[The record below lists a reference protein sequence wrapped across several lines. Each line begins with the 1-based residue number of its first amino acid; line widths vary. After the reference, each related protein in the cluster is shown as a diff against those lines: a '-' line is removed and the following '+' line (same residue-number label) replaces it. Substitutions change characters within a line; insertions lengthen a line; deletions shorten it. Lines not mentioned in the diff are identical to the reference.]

1 MVTKE
6 NIHAGHRI
14 RMREHAENIGIDK
27 MNEHQILEMLLSFII
42 PYKDTNPT
50 AHALIKEF
58 GSLAN
63 VLDSEPSALIKV
75 KGVGEKSASFLSSIP
90 NIFIAYKKSRTETGE
105 PLNNARK
112 IVEFFCKNI
121 EMGKIESFYYLCL
134 DASGCV
140 VKFDC
145 MGDSGVD
152 NIILNIKDFAFNIL
166 KHKAS
171 GVAIC
176 HTHPRGLP
184 IPSMADNDFTE
195 RLSTAIKAL
204 GIQFI
209 DHIIIGQNGYYS
221 YYNHSDSSSNTTVL
235 NSFKNI
241 RLSQPKIKYEKCDEN
256 EGFLKDDR

>member
-1 MVTKE
+1 MTTKE

-14 RMREHAENIGIDK
+14 RMRRQAENIGIDK
-27 MNEHQILEMLLSFII
+27 MDEHQILEMLLSYVI
-42 PYKDTNPT
+42 PYKDTNPA
-50 AHALIKEF
+50 AHMLIKEF

-63 VLDSEPSALIKV
+63 VLDAEAASLIKV
-75 KGVGEKSASFLSSIP
+75 KGVGEKSANFLASLP
-90 NIFIAYKKSRTETGE
+90 AIFSAYKKSKVETGE

-121 EMGKIESFYYLCL
+121 EIGKTESFYYLCL
-134 DASGCV
+134 DARGCV

-145 MGDSGVD
+145 MGDSGID
-152 NIILNIKDFAFNIL
+152 NVVLNLKDFAFNVL

-195 RLSTAIKAL
+195 RVSTAIKSL

-221 YYNHSDSSSNTTVL
+221 YYNHSDNNDNTIVI

-241 RLSQPKIKYEKCDEN
+241 RISQPLIKYEKCDED
-256 EGFLKDDR
+256 EGFNKNDL